1 MNKLQTYLGIFCCL
15 VFSLMAS
22 VSYGDDSEA
31 SEDVQTPSAADV
43 EMDDGTNMEGD
54 LIIPK
59 KMAMRCGISSKDG
72 RDKEKIQACLDT
84 LASEGLDIVG
94 IEQEMMHQLSKNAME
109 KALTTKSAAGNYE
122 ATRDDKLG
130 EGVGVQAGSAAAGG
144 EAGADGSDLR
154 SKQEKNVKM
163 SERGNQNLLKVI
175 DIYSARV
182 NLDSMA
188 AFFKLDASYRQ
199 SVLAEEE
206 ED

>member
-31 SEDVQTPSAADV
+31 SEDIQTPSAADV

-206 ED
+206 KD

>member
-1 MNKLQTYLGIFCCL
+1 MNRLQTYLGIFCCL
-15 VFSLMAS
+15 VLSLTAS
-22 VSYGDDSEA
+22 ISHGEEAIVSEETA
-31 SEDVQTPSAADV
+31 LPSAADV

-72 RDKEKIQACLDT
+72 RDKEKIQECLNI

-94 IEQEMMHQLSKNAME
+94 IEQDMMHQVSKNALE

-130 EGVGVQAGSAAAGG
+130 EGVGIQAGSAAAGG
-144 EAGADGSDLR
+144 ESSADGSDLR

-163 SERGNQNLLKVI
+163 SARSNQNLLKVI

-182 NLDSMA
+182 GLDSMEV
-188 AFFKLDASYRQ
+188 FFKFDAPYRQ